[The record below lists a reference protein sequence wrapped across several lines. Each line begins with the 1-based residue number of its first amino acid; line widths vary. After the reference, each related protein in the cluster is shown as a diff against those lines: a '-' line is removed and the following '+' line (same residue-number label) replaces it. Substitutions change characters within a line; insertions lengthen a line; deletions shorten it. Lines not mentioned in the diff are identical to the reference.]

1 MGSVLWLLGYPDQ
14 ALVQVEQA
22 LALSRAGGPLIEVSV
37 LSHVAVVHQ
46 FRRDA
51 SRVREHAEAAM
62 RLATDNGF
70 SLWDAHASMLHG
82 WALAMQGQSGI
93 GIEQITRGL
102 AVWRTNDLRL
112 GQPYMLSLLAEAHG
126 HAGQPEAGL
135 AAVAEGLAAVETHG
149 LRTYESALLR
159 LRGEL
164 LGLMPKAHHHE
175 AEACFER
182 AIDLARAQG
191 ARSLELLA
199 ALGLARA
206 WARRGRQEAARR
218 LLAPI
223 YDGFTEGFDTGDL
236 RDARAL
242 LGR

>member
-1 MGSVLWLLGYPDQ
+1 
-14 ALVQVEQA
+14 
-22 LALSRAGGPLIEVSV
+22 
-37 LSHVAVVHQ
+37 
-46 FRRDA
+46 
-51 SRVREHAEAAM
+51 
-62 RLATDNGF
+62 
-70 SLWDAHASMLHG
+70 MLHG